1 MFFTRILIGLAS
13 FFVVNFVKLA
23 FGYWYVGKCY
33 LVIVAAFLAVFV
45 YKVKDNEKKEEMVI
59 VMYAS

>member
-1 MFFTRILIGLAS
+1 MIGLAS

-23 FGYWYVGKCY
+23 FGYWCMGKCY

-45 YKVKDNEKKEEMVI
+45 YKAKDSEKKEEMAI

>member
-1 MFFTRILIGLAS
+1 M
-13 FFVVNFVKLA
+13 
-23 FGYWYVGKCY
+23 GKCY
-33 LVIVAAFLAVFV
+33 LVIVAAFLAGFV

>member
-1 MFFTRILIGLAS
+1 LIGLAS

-23 FGYWYVGKCY
+23 FGYWCMGKCY

-45 YKVKDNEKKEEMVI
+45 YKAKDSEKKEEMAI